1 MVVNRKRC
9 EQGGELEWPH
19 RRPCRQTESRHITSF
34 SFNLESGRRQNYS
47 VFRLPM
53 IHEAGTRI
61 STVTPYDGVMG
72 QSTDG
77 RLQRIR
83 SIIGTSAGAF
93 RVEARHRVHTFVT
106 PVSGMIIAAGLGPLV
121 TETAA
126 ALVPL
131 VATLGSFVAE
141 GTRYTLG
148 TFVTALRSLV
158 TNETTPRFGAFVR
171 KHARAGAISLV
182 PTSGR
187 HLSIIY
193 LFFFFFRPSYVL
205 FRILLRIY
213 R

>member
-1 MVVNRKRC
+1 
-9 EQGGELEWPH
+9 
-19 RRPCRQTESRHITSF
+19 
-34 SFNLESGRRQNYS
+34 
-47 VFRLPM
+47 M
-53 IHEAGTRI
+53 IHKARTRI
-61 STVTPYDGVMG
+61 STVTPYDGVVG
-72 QSTDG
+72 QSTGG

-83 SIIGTSAGAF
+83 IIVGASIGAF

-106 PVSGMIIAAGLGPLV
+106 PVSGVIIATRLGPLM

-158 TNETTPRFGAFVR
+158 TDETTSRLGAFVC
-171 KHARAGAISLV
+171 KHARAGAVSLV
-182 PTSGR
+182 PTGGR
-187 HLSIIY
+187 HFFVIY
-193 LFFFFFRPSYVL
+193 LFFFFRSLTFL
-205 FRILLRIY
+205 RILQVY